1 MTGMIE
7 VGGAQIF
14 IFGYTNKDDVGI
26 RKAAE
31 WYNTHL
37 TLAHP
42 PIRGQSNPA
51 LPKVVLITDDFANR
65 QKADKEKIPCI
76 SGMYCLIYTLPRF
89 LKEVLKCA
97 IMWMA

>member
-7 VGGAQIF
+7 VGDTQIC
-14 IFGYTNKDDVGI
+14 IFGYTNKNCIGI

-42 PIRGQSNPA
+42 PIRGQSKSA
-51 LPKVVLITDDFANR
+51 PKVVLITDDYANR
-65 QKADKEKIPCI
+65 QKADKDKIPCI
-76 SGMYCLIYTLPRF
+76 SGMYCLYTLPRF
-89 LKEVLKCA
+89 LNEVLKFA